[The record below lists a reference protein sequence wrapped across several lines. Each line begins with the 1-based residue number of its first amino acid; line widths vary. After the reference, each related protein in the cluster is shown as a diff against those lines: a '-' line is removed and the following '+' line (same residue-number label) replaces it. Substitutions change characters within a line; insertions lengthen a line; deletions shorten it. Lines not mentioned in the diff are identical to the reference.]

1 MAVKNLM
8 EDVVFSTIDEIIV
21 EEKYF
26 SGIDRYKQDI
36 GAYVLNRVPP
46 KYITSERGILHGKLE
61 ARFLFQQKTDILF
74 LINEALEVIK
84 SRRDIPTE
92 PNLSEFI
99 ASRTR
104 FLPHI
109 IGEVLEETTFSIIPD
124 VEVTLLNNGKLV
136 KMVDPTWEN
145 PYRTGR
151 GTLGYYH
158 FWPDVDQECMDVQN
172 DVSFTIRFEHPKFH
186 GKEIDVNI
194 AVSPDFNMSQSRP
207 IQIALLQLKEGNDI
221 SFLYV

>member
-8 EDVVFSTIDEIIV
+8 EDVVLSTIDEILV

-26 SGIDRYKQDI
+26 AGIDRFKQDI
-36 GAYVLNRVPP
+36 AAYVLNRVPP

-74 LINEALEVIK
+74 LINEALDVIK

-92 PNLSEFI
+92 PRLSEFI
-99 ASRTR
+99 ASHDL
-104 FLPHI
+104 FFPLI

-124 VEVTLLNNGKLV
+124 VEVALMYNGKPV

-158 FWPDVDQECMDVQN
+158 FWPDVDTENMNVQSE
-172 DVSFTIRFEHPKFH
+172 VPFTIRFNHPKFRE
-186 GKEIDVNI
+186 KEIDVKI
-194 AVSPDFNMSQSRP
+194 AVSSNFNISQSRP
-207 IQIALLQLKEGNDI
+207 VQIALLQLKEGNDI

>member
-36 GAYVLNRVPP
+36 AAYVLNRVPP

-84 SRRDIPTE
+84 SRRDVPTE

-99 ASRTR
+99 ASRTL

-124 VEVTLLNNGKLV
+124 VEVTLLNKGSLV

-158 FWPDVDQECMDVQN
+158 FWPDVDQENMSVEE

-186 GKEIDVNI
+186 EKEIDVKI

-207 IQIALLQLKEGNDI
+207 VQIALLHLKEGNDI

>member
-26 SGIDRYKQDI
+26 SGIDHYKQDI
-36 GAYVLNRVPP
+36 AAYVLNRIPP

-74 LINEALEVIK
+74 LINEALDVIK
-84 SRRDIPTE
+84 SRRDVPTE

-99 ASRTR
+99 ASHTL
-104 FLPHI
+104 FFPHI

-124 VEVTLLNNGKLV
+124 VEVTLLNKGNLV

-145 PYRTGR
+145 PYKTGR

-158 FWPDVDQECMDVQN
+158 FWPDVDQEGAIAQD
-172 DVSFTIRFEHPKFH
+172 DVSFTIRFNHPKFH
-186 GKEIDVNI
+186 EKEIDVKI
-194 AVSPDFNMSQSRP
+194 AVSSDFNISQSRP
-207 IQIALLQLKEGNDI
+207 VQIALLHLKEGHDI